1 MIKSDF
7 ILLFIKPVILC
18 WRIAINNVVIVSGGQ
33 QRDSAVHIHGC
44 ILSQTLLPSRLPHNI
59 EPSSLC
65 CTVGPCWLYILNIA
79 VCTCPSHTLW
89 LSLPPTLPHPPAPGN
104 QSREKNTL
112 PGQLTWPSLSSDNMC
127 PIVTIMYWV
136 SFICQS
142 LHI

>member
-7 ILLFIKPVILC
+7 ILLFNKPVILC

-65 CTVGPCWLYILNIA
+65 YTVGFCWLSTPYTA
-79 VCTCPSHTLW
+79 VCTCSIQTRWAILTL
-89 LSLPPTLPHPPAPGN
+89 GN
-104 QSREKNTL
+104 QQQIPNVCIFTFTAHICTCNT
-112 PGQLTWPSLSSDNMC
+112 GVHTHTYTHTQ
-127 PIVTIMYWV
+127 Y
-136 SFICQS
+136 
-142 LHI
+142 